1 MGGVVQAAAASFKPT
16 AAYKTAVKVDSAF
29 GLKTAIASRALRLRT
44 IKSAP
49 LCALAKPRFYLQNP
63 RILCRVLS
71 KKKIL
76 RFAVLLVV
84 LFVDFGAELDLG
96 SAVALKSTKSL
107 L

>member
-1 MGGVVQAAAASFKPT
+1 MKKPRRS
-16 AAYKTAVKVDSAF
+16 AVKAKPFEWVGYACS
-29 GLKTAIASRALRLRT
+29 
-44 IKSAP
+44 
-49 LCALAKPRFYLQNP
+49 LAKPRFYLQNP